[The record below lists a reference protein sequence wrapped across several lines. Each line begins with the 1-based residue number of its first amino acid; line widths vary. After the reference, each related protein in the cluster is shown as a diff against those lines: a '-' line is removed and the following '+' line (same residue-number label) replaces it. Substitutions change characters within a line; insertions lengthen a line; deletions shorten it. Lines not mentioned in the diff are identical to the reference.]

1 MTAFHEVRFPAR
13 AAFGAS
19 GGPERRTEIVTLGSG
34 REERN
39 SPWAHSRRRWDAGGG
54 VATLDG
60 LAEIVAF
67 FEARRGPL
75 HGFRFRDPLD
85 HKSCA
90 PGADISPLD
99 QSIGTTDGET
109 AQFQLV
115 KRYQSGGE
123 EWLREIGKP
132 VTGTVRVAL
141 DGDELTEGAD
151 FTVDTAT
158 GVIGFAMAPAAG
170 AALTAGFAFD
180 TPVRFDA
187 ERLEVSVEAF
197 QAGRPLSI
205 PLVEIR
211 V

>member
-1 MTAFHEVRFPAR
+1 MAAFHEVRFPVR
-13 AAFGAS
+13 IAFGAS

-39 SPWAHSRRRWDAGGG
+39 SPWTHSRRRWDAGGG
-54 VATLDG
+54 IATMDA
-60 LAEIVAF
+60 LAEAVAF

-85 HKSCA
+85 HKSGLLS
-90 PGADISPLD
+90 GAVRPLD
-99 QSIGTTDGET
+99 QILGPGDGET

-115 KRYQSGGE
+115 KRYASGGE
-123 EWLREIGKP
+123 EWARPICKP

-141 DGDELTEGAD
+141 GGDELAEGED
-151 FTVDTAT
+151 FTVDHTT
-158 GVIGFAMAPAAG
+158 GLVTFPAPPAAG
-170 AALTAGFAFD
+170 AAITGGFEFD
-180 TPVRFDA
+180 TPVRFDT
-187 ERLEVSVEAF
+187 ERLEISVEAF
-197 QAGRPLSI
+197 QAGRAVSL